1 MYGVQAPRDRIAS
14 ATAAI
19 LLCAIIGYALILG
32 LGVTMPGV
40 VPDALKLFAVGPK
53 PPPPPPERVIPR
65 PAKSHRPEGAA
76 SPANLRAK
84 ATEIV
89 APKPIVPPIV
99 PPQVI
104 VALKS
109 GVGAAAN
116 TGAAPVPGP
125 GTGAGGVGNG
135 TGSGGAGDGDGD
147 GGDETPPRLIKSR
160 FSRGDFR
167 EAEALV
173 GENNVVGRLGVRY
186 TVGTDGRVSQCRITR
201 SSGKPA
207 LDGITC
213 RLIEKRYRYRP
224 SLDAAG
230 RPVVS
235 TVFHNQDW
243 FETDD
248 GGGYGDENE

>member
-14 ATAAI
+14 ATGSV
-19 LLCAIIGYALILG
+19 LLCGLVGYALILG
-32 LGVTMPGV
+32 LGVSMPGAA
-40 VPDALKLFAVGPK
+40 PDALKLFAVGPP
-53 PPPPPPERVIPR
+53 PPPPPPERIIPR
-65 PAKSHRPEGAA
+65 PARSHRPEGAA

-84 ATEIV
+84 ATEVV

-99 PPQVI
+99 PPPV
-104 VALKS
+104 VAALKA
-109 GVGAAAN
+109 GVGAEATA
-116 TGAAPVPGP
+116 GAAPVPGP
-125 GTGAGGVGNG
+125 GTGAGGIGNG
-135 TGSGGAGDGDGD
+135 TGSGRSGDGDGD
-147 GGDETPPRLIKSR
+147 GGDETPPRLLKSR
-160 FSRGDFR
+160 FSRGDYH
-167 EAEALV
+167 EAESLV
-173 GENNVVGRLGVRY
+173 GENNVVGRMGVRY
-186 TVGTDGRVSQCRITR
+186 TVGIDGRVSQCRVTR

-243 FETDD
+243 FEVEDD
-248 GGGYGDENE
+248 GSGDGDD

>member
-1 MYGVQAPRDRIAS
+1 MYGVQTPRDRIAS
-14 ATAAI
+14 ATASI
-19 LLCAIIGYALILG
+19 LLCALLGYALILG
-32 LGVTMPGV
+32 LGVTLPAGA
-40 VPDALKLFAVGPK
+40 PEALKLFAVGPK
-53 PPPPPPERVIPR
+53 PPPPPPERVVPR
-65 PAKSHRPEGAA
+65 PARSHRPEGAA
-76 SPANLRAK
+76 SPANLKAK
-84 ATEIV
+84 ATELV
-89 APKPIVPPIV
+89 APIPIVRPIVPPL
-99 PPQVI
+99 VI
-104 VALKS
+104 VALKP
-109 GVGAAAN
+109 GVGADATA
-116 TGAAPVPGP
+116 GAAPVPGP
-125 GTGAGGVGNG
+125 GTGAGGIGTG

-147 GGDETPPRLIKSR
+147 GGDETPPRLVKSR

-186 TVGTDGRVSQCRITR
+186 TVGTDGRVSQCRVTR

-230 RPVVS
+230 RPVPS

-243 FETDD
+243 FEVPDD
-248 GGGYGDENE
+248 GRDDDQ

>member
-1 MYGVQAPRDRIAS
+1 MYGVQSPRDRIAS
-14 ATAAI
+14 ASASI
-19 LLCAIIGYALILG
+19 LLCAAIGYALILG
-32 LGVTMPGV
+32 LGVTLPLAT
-40 VPDALKLFAVGPK
+40 PDALKLFAVGPK
-53 PPPPPPERVIPR
+53 PPPPPPERIIPR

-84 ATEIV
+84 ATEVV
-89 APKPIVPPIV
+89 APKPIVPPVV
-99 PPQVI
+99 PTPI
-104 VALKS
+104 IAALKP
-109 GVGAAAN
+109 GPGAEAN

-125 GTGAGGVGNG
+125 GTGAGGIGNG
-135 TGSGGAGDGDGD
+135 TGSGRYGDGNGD
-147 GGDETPPRLIKSR
+147 GGDETPPRLIRSR

-167 EAEALV
+167 AAEALV
-173 GENNVVGRLGVRY
+173 GEGNVVGRLGVRY
-186 TVGTDGRVSQCRITR
+186 TVGIDGRVTQCRVTR

-213 RLIEKRYRYRP
+213 RLIEQRYRYRP

-243 FETDD
+243 FEVPDD
-248 GGGYGDENE
+248 GSDDDQ

>member
-1 MYGVQAPRDRIAS
+1 MYGVQTPRDRIAS
-14 ATAAI
+14 ATASI
-19 LLCAIIGYALILG
+19 LLCALLGYALILG
-32 LGVTMPGV
+32 LGVTMPAV
-40 VPDALKLFAVGPK
+40 APEALKLFAVGPK
-53 PPPPPPERVIPR
+53 PPPPPPERVVPR
-65 PAKSHRPEGAA
+65 PARSHRPEGAA
-76 SPANLRAK
+76 SPANLKAK
-84 ATEIV
+84 ATEVV

-99 PPQVI
+99 PPPVV
-104 VALKS
+104 VALKP
-109 GVGAAAN
+109 GPGAEAT

-125 GTGAGGVGNG
+125 GTGAGGIGTG
-135 TGSGGAGDGDGD
+135 TGSGRYGDGDGD
-147 GGDETPPRLIKSR
+147 GGEETPPRLLQSR
-160 FSRGDFR
+160 FSRGDYR

-186 TVGTDGRVSQCRITR
+186 TVGLDGRVTQCRVTR

-235 TVFHNQDW
+235 TVFHNQTW
-243 FETDD
+243 FEIEDD
-248 GGGYGDENE
+248 GRDEEDQ